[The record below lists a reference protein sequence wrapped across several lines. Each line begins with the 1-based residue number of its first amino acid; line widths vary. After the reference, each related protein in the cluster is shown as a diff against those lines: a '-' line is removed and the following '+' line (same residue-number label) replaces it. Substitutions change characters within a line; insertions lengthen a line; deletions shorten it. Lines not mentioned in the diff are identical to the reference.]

1 MINAEQNKYL
11 TQTGPDTGMGNLFR
25 SYWLPALLASELPE
39 NDCPPVRVE
48 MLSEKL
54 LAFRDSNGQ
63 FGLIDEFCAHRGV
76 SLWFGRVE
84 ENGIRCPYHGWK
96 YNSNG
101 QCVEVPSEVENSG
114 YAEKIKLK
122 SYPLIEKGGLL
133 WTYMGPKEKQ
143 PAFPEFEFLD
153 LHSNQYYFSKRLQDT
168 NYLQAM
174 EGGIDSS
181 HVAWL
186 HRGSM
191 KNDPIFSV
199 AKESIRYGFEDFKV
213 HFDVQPSNGGLTIGA
228 RRKAEN
234 QHFYWR
240 ITQWIMPTFVLI
252 PPRGELPL
260 SGQFWVPIND
270 EQCWTW
276 SFHFHPTR
284 DLLDHEVQAMKDGF
298 NIHAKVIPGT
308 FVAAQNKNN
317 NYLMDREKQKS
328 GETFSGV
335 DGIAMQDA
343 SLQESMG
350 PIQDRTKE
358 NLVNC
363 DNGIIMA
370 RMQLIRNAKGLE
382 KGHTPIGVD
391 PSSHRVRA
399 AAVILKNDLKYH
411 EAAKEDLISAP
422 QKPITSV

>member
-1 MINAEQNKYL
+1 
-11 TQTGPDTGMGNLFR
+11 
-25 SYWLPALLASELPE
+25 
-39 NDCPPVRVE
+39 
-48 MLSEKL
+48 
-54 LAFRDSNGQ
+54 
-63 FGLIDEFCAHRGV
+63 
-76 SLWFGRVE
+76 
-84 ENGIRCPYHGWK
+84 
-96 YNSNG
+96 
-101 QCVEVPSEVENSG
+101 
-114 YAEKIKLK
+114 
-122 SYPLIEKGGLL
+122 
-133 WTYMGPKEKQ
+133 
-143 PAFPEFEFLD
+143 
-153 LHSNQYYFSKRLQDT
+153 
-168 NYLQAM
+168 
-174 EGGIDSS
+174 
-181 HVAWL
+181 
-186 HRGSM
+186 
-191 KNDPIFSV
+191 
-199 AKESIRYGFEDFKV
+199 
-213 HFDVQPSNGGLTIGA
+213 
-228 RRKAEN
+228 
-234 QHFYWR
+234 
-240 ITQWIMPTFVLI
+240 MPTFVLI

-411 EAAKEDLISAP
+411 EAAKEDLISTP

>member
-1 MINAEQNKYL
+1 MITNEQNQYL
-11 TQTGPDTGMGNLFR
+11 TQTGSGTAMGDLFR
-25 SYWLPALLASELPE
+25 SYWLPALMAHELPE

-54 LAFRDSNGQ
+54 IAFRDSTGQ
-63 FGLIDEFCAHRGV
+63 LGLIEEFCAHRGV

-96 YNSNG
+96 YNAKG
-101 QCVEVPSEVENSG
+101 QCVEVPSEDEQSG

-122 SYPLIEKGGLL
+122 SYPLIEKSGLL
-133 WTYMGPKEKQ
+133 WTYMGPESST
-143 PAFPEFEFLD
+143 PAFPEFEFTNLD
-153 LHSNQYYFSKRLQDT
+153 SKKYYFSKRLQET

-199 AKESIRYGFEDFKV
+199 ATESIKYGLQDFKV
-213 HFDVQPSNGGLTIGA
+213 HFDVQPSSGGLTIGA
-228 RRKAEN
+228 RRKVEDD
-234 QHFYWR
+234 QFYWR

-270 EQCWTW
+270 EKCWTW
-276 SFHFHPTR
+276 SFHFHPVR
-284 DLLDHEVQAMKDGF
+284 DLLEHELQAMKDGF

-308 FVAAQNKNN
+308 FVAAQNKDND
-317 NYLMDREKQKS
+317 YLMDREKQKS
-328 GETFSGV
+328 GDTYSGV

-350 PIQDRTKE
+350 VIQDRSKE

-370 RMQLIRNAKGLE
+370 RMQLIRAAKELE
-382 KGHTPIGVD
+382 KGHPPKGRD
-391 PSSHRVRA
+391 PLSHQVRA
-399 AAVILKNDLKYH
+399 AALILKNNLTYL
-411 EAAKEDLISAP
+411 EAAKEVLISAP
-422 QKPITSV
+422 HKPITSI